1 MRVHVEKIADLSLV
15 ENGAFAH
22 QFDIELA
29 RILDDCRE
37 RPSLD
42 AARKLTIE
50 IRLEPEVGDSGAL
63 DAIHTEFAVQGKL
76 PAQKSRMYAMV
87 PDGKGLAY
95 NDMSP
100 DRHRQGTLDGLEPKN
115 TEEK

>member
-1 MRVHVEKIADLSLV
+1 MRVHVEKIADLALV

-42 AARKLTIE
+42 VARKLILE
-50 IRLEPEVGDSGAL
+50 IRLEPEVGDCGAL
-63 DAIHTEFAVQGKL
+63 DAIHTEFAVQSKL
-76 PAQKSRMYAMV
+76 PPQKSRMYAMV
-87 PDGKGLAY
+87 PDGNGLAY

-100 DRHRQGTLDGLEPKN
+100 DRHRQGTLDGLDKAINSER
-115 TEEK
+115 